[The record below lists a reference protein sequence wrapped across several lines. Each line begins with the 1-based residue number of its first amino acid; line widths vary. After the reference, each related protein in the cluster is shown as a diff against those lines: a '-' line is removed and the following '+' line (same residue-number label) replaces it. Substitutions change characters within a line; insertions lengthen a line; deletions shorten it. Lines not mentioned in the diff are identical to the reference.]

1 MARLIDADDLK
12 KAVLDLDL
20 DNSPYWLV
28 VKAIDNA
35 PTVTPDMAQV
45 LAYESGKAS
54 AERPTGEWIE
64 GTQGFY
70 CSKCDYYDRD
80 YFEHNF
86 CPNCGVTIKGVE
98 RWD

>member
-1 MARLIDADDLK
+1 MTNEEAQNEIVRNKGVFKFDATMT
-12 KAVLDLDL
+12 KALDLAI
-20 DNSPYWLV
+20 
-28 VKAIDNA
+28 KALEE
-35 PTVTPDMAQV
+35 Q
-45 LAYESGKAS
+45 
-54 AERPTGEWIE
+54 ERPTGEWIE